1 MGDILARSVA
11 PRNAS
16 RRQGVGSPEAG
27 GTNGRLPSLRLVGIS
42 SDNPRD
48 GRISSLS
55 VRIDQPQIHPAGVW
69 IFDDSSRGPEPVKP
83 SAVRNLWIAAFV
95 WTCVAAPAGAGG
107 LYSYIDDRGVIHFS
121 DMPHDP
127 RYEAVKRRP
136 RALALSP
143 LGASEAPI
151 QHTFDFLI
159 ARTARDFSV
168 DPALVKAVIA
178 AESNFRI
185 DAVSRVGALGLMQMM
200 PVTFREVW
208 KDHALQ
214 PGIHEPRWNIAAGI
228 GYDRYL
234 YDRWSR
240 RVPASQRLQFT
251 LASYNAGYT
260 GVSRAVERARGA
272 GEDGDDWNRVARYAP
287 LETRNYVEKIRAL
300 MGDSG

>member
-11 PRNAS
+11 PQYAS
-16 RRQGVGSPEAG
+16 RGQGVGSPEAG
-27 GTNGRLPSLRLVGIS
+27 GTKGRLPSLRLVGIS

-55 VRIDQPQIHPAGVW
+55 VRIDQPQIYPAG
-69 IFDDSSRGPEPVKP
+69 IGTFDDSSRGPEPVKP

-95 WTCVAAPAGAGG
+95 WTCVAGPAGAGG

-127 RYEAVKRRP
+127 RYEAVRRRP

-185 DAVSRVGALGLMQMM
+185 DAVSRVGALGLMQLM
-200 PVTFREVW
+200 PQTAEQMGVLEPF
-208 KDHALQ
+208 A
-214 PGIHEPRWNIAAGI
+214 PGENLKGGVRYLRAML
-228 GYDRYL
+228 DRYG
-234 YDRWSR
+234 DVR
-240 RVPASQRLQFT
+240 RA
-251 LASYNAGYT
+251 LAAYNAGPT
-260 GVSRAVERARGA
+260 AVDRYGGIPPYRETKAYVKRVLNYYRGYQ
-272 GEDGDDWNRVARYAP
+272 GQFSE
-287 LETRNYVEKIRAL
+287 
-300 MGDSG
+300 